1 MAELGRLR
9 RRHESLEVEVRGSA
23 RIAVAIRLLH
33 PEMRARESLRR
44 LFALRGEDA
53 FTLDGDAHFVVGVG
67 ELIGNRAGERKLEAE
82 RAERCVGFAR
92 WLA

>member
-9 RRHESLEVEVRGSA
+9 RRHESLEVKVRSGA

-53 FTLDGDAHFVVGVG
+53 FALDGNAYFVVGVG
-67 ELIGNRAGERKLEAE
+67 ELIGDRTGKRQFKPE